1 MKENNTN
8 KVNTDNEE
16 SIRNVMSDAAKSVV
30 TNSVKKNPKLAIII
44 PAVIVGV
51 LLLTGAI
58 LYFGFKLNWGKR
70 IDNDIEKTAN
80 VVSEVNKIGE
90 LTTACYYE
98 EMAIREVRYDTIKA
112 LKSNN
117 SPTEE
122 GASKIKQFF
131 QNAKEKL
138 TGTAAKV
145 TRSSN
150 EIVLI
155 GKGKVRAG
163 FDLSNMTKEDIVV
176 HGDTLDVSLP
186 PVKIFDL
193 IMNPSDFDTEYEQG
207 KWSHELLRPI
217 KEQAKEKL
225 EKDAIECG
233 LLDNAKESGVTKLTE
248 LFKAFGFT
256 VVNVTVK
263 GQEEII
269 EEKDA

>member
-1 MKENNTN
+1 MKEINTN
-8 KVNTDNEE
+8 KVNIDNEE
-16 SIRNVMSDAAKSVV
+16 SIRDAVSDAAKSVV

-44 PAVIVGV
+44 PTVIVGV
-51 LLLTGAI
+51 LLLTGVI

-80 VVSEVNKIGE
+80 VISEVNKIGE

-117 SPTEE
+117 NPTEK
-122 GASKIKQFF
+122 GASRIKQFF
-131 QNAKEKL
+131 QNTKEKF

-163 FDLSNMTKEDIVV
+163 FDLSKMTKDDITV
-176 HGDTLDVSLP
+176 HGDTLEVTLP
-186 PVKIFDL
+186 QVKIFDL

-217 KEQAKEKL
+217 KEKAKEKL
-225 EKDAIECG
+225 EKNAIECG
-233 LLDNAKESGVTKLTE
+233 LLDNAKESGIIKLTE
-248 LFKAFGFT
+248 LFKTFGFS
-256 VVNVTVK
+256 VVNVSVK
-263 GQEEII
+263 EQEDVI
-269 EEKDA
+269 EKKDA

>member
-1 MKENNTN
+1 MNENKTNTS
-8 KVNTDNEE
+8 NEE
-16 SIRNVMSDAAKSVV
+16 SVRNVMTDAAKSVV

-44 PAVIVGV
+44 PAVIIGV
-51 LLLTGAI
+51 LLLAGAV
-58 LYFGFKLNWGKR
+58 LYFGFKLNWGKH

-98 EMAIREVRYDTIKA
+98 EMAIREFRYDTISA
-112 LKSNN
+112 LKGN
-117 SPTEE
+117 TAAEVKE
-122 GASKIKQFF
+122 TSKLKQFF
-131 QNAKEKL
+131 NSAKEKI

-163 FDLSNMTKEDIVV
+163 FDLSNMTKDDISV
-176 HGDTLDVSLP
+176 HGDTLNIALP

-193 IMNPSDFDTEYEQG
+193 IMNPSDFTTEYEQG

-225 EKDAIECG
+225 EQDAIECG
-233 LLDNAKESGVTKLTE
+233 LLDNAKESGITKLTE
-248 LFKAFGFT
+248 LFKAFGFS
-256 VVNVTVK
+256 VVNITVD
-263 GQEEII
+263 GQQVAI
-269 EEKDA
+269 EETEE